1 MRDENPF
8 VLDSGRPTGN
18 FEEFLMSEVRFS
30 SLKKKNEKLAQ
41 ELFEQAKE
49 EAMERYKRYEA
60 LSRH

>member
-1 MRDENPF
+1 
-8 VLDSGRPTGN
+8 
-18 FEEFLMSEVRFS
+18 MSEVRFS

-60 LSRH
+60 LGRH